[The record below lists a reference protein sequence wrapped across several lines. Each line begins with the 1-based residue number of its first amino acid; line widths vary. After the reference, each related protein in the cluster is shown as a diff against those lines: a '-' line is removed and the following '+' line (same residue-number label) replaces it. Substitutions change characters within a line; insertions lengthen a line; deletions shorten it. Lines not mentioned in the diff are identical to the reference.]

1 MMAHLP
7 QSLRV
12 GALFNLLPS
21 AAGEEKRKR
30 ADTRIP
36 SRLSWLS
43 ALVLVSMLGACRDDQ
58 QSAPPPIRPVLS
70 TVAMVRTEDALGPF
84 AGTIEARYKTDFG
97 FRIFGRMV
105 ARFVDI
111 GDVVK
116 KGDDLAALDPAT
128 EVLSVRGAQA
138 SVVSA
143 EAQSANAQAEESRQR
158 ELVGRNI
165 TPQAQFDLIVKSRD
179 TAHANLI
186 RAQAILR
193 KALDTLSF
201 TQLKAD
207 FDGVVT
213 GRYASPG
220 QVVTAGQKIVT
231 IARPEVREAVI
242 AVPSDLGDIL
252 AGKNDLDMFVTLD
265 DTITMKASRV
275 RGIDPDLDPTT
286 RTRIVFL
293 TLDDPPPAF
302 RLGITISVRF
312 TRPVSPRID
321 LPATALLD
329 RDGRTFVWVVDPAAS
344 TVAEREVKVLSRNDD
359 RVAIS
364 EGIAAG
370 QRIVTVGVHSLA
382 PGQKVKVAP

>member
-1 MMAHLP
+1 MTP
-7 QSLRV
+7 R
-12 GALFNLLPS
+12 
-21 AAGEEKRKR
+21 
-30 ADTRIP
+30 
-36 SRLSWLS
+36 LS
-43 ALVLVSMLGACRDDQ
+43 ALAASMLLAALGACRDES
-58 QSAPPPIRPVLS
+58 QSAPPPPIRPILS
-70 TVAMVRTEDALGPF
+70 TLAVVRTEDTLGPF

-128 EVLSVRGAQA
+128 EVLAVRSAQA

-143 EAQSANAQAEESRQR
+143 EAQAANAQAEESRQR

-165 TPQAQFDLIVKSRD
+165 TPQAQFDLILKGRD
-179 TAHANLI
+179 TAYANLT
-186 RAQAILR
+186 RAQAALR
-193 KALDTLSF
+193 KALDALTF

-220 QVVTAGQKIVT
+220 QVLTAGQKVVT
-231 IARPEVREAVI
+231 IARPEIREAVI
-242 AVPSDLGDIL
+242 AVPSDLGDVL
-252 AGKNDLDMFVTLD
+252 AGKNDLDMLVTLD
-265 DTITMKASRV
+265 DTITIKASRV

-293 TLDDPPPAF
+293 TLDDPPTAF
-302 RLGITISVRF
+302 RLGITISVKF

-329 RDGRTFVWVVDPAAS
+329 KDGKTFVWVVDPANS
-344 TVAEREVKVLSRNDD
+344 TVAQREVKVAMRNDD
-359 RVAIS
+359 RAAIT

-370 QRIVTVGVHSLA
+370 QRIVTVGVHSLT
-382 PGQKVKVAP
+382 PGQKVKVPQ

>member
-1 MMAHLP
+1 MCA
-7 QSLRV
+7 LR
-12 GALFNLLPS
+12 S
-21 AAGEEKRKR
+21 SSTGERNRKR
-30 ADTRIP
+30 ARLRSP
-36 SRLSWLS
+36 GRLSWLS
-43 ALVLVSMLGACRDDQ
+43 ALVLVSVLGACRDEQ
-58 QSAPPPIRPVLS
+58 NAGPPPVRPVLS
-70 TVAMVRTEDALGPF
+70 TIAAVRTEDTLGPF
-84 AGTIEARYKTDFG
+84 AGTIEARYQTDFG

-105 ARFVDI
+105 ARFVDV

-128 EVLSVRGAQA
+128 EVLAVRSAQA
-138 SVVSA
+138 SVAGA
-143 EAQSANAQAEESRQR
+143 EAQAANAQAEETRQR

-165 TPQAQFDLIVKSRD
+165 TPQAQFDVILKSRD
-179 TAHANLI
+179 TAQANLV
-186 RAQAILR
+186 RSQAMLS
-193 KALDTLSF
+193 KALDSLAF

-213 GRYASPG
+213 GRHASPG

-231 IARPEVREAVI
+231 IARPEIREAVI
-242 AVPSDLGDIL
+242 AVPSDLGDL
-252 AGKNDLDMFVTLD
+252 LGGKNDLDMLVTLD
-265 DTITMKASRV
+265 DAITIKASRV

-293 TLDDPPPAF
+293 TLDDPPAAF

-329 RDGRTFVWVVDPAAS
+329 KDGKSFVWVVDPATS
-344 TVAEREVKVLSRNDD
+344 TVAEREVKVALRDD
-359 RVAIS
+359 ERAAIT

-370 QRIVTVGVHSLA
+370 QRVVTVGVHSLT
-382 PGQKVKVAP
+382 PGQKVKVPQ